1 MSSKDASKERP
12 TNANGVPLFKS
23 DVTNLDVKLDKEI
36 VYEFG
41 GPVGVTAM
49 VNWLDIHTHTYAT
62 KSTHCILDILDAWI
76 PSLDGVHDWCLV
88 TS

>member
-41 GPVGVTAM
+41 GPLGVTAM
-49 VNWLDIHTHTYAT
+49 VGSLIHTR
-62 KSTHCILDILDAWI
+62 
-76 PSLDGVHDWCLV
+76 
-88 TS
+88 

>member
-49 VNWLDIHTHTYAT
+49 VNWLDIHTHIRDQVY
-62 KSTHCILDILDAWI
+62 
-76 PSLDGVHDWCLV
+76 SLYP
-88 TS
+88 